1 MKPRNFINDGYYHV
15 GNRTIGGMKLFQ
27 DLRDQLHF
35 LTMLTEF
42 NTTASVEMRFAK
54 TKAKLIGIIPG
65 LSGQPLVDIVAYC
78 LMPNHFH
85 VIVRQ
90 KTDHGVTKY
99 MHKIGT
105 GYPLYVNQKH
115 KSSGHLFQG
124 KFFSQHITSDEQLLH
139 TTAYVH
145 LNPVKRKNGS
155 ISNKNLKEHELYFL
169 KNYQWSSL
177 SDYTGDTSLQDTE
190 IRLIKPKVDKSM
202 IISLLQQKKFDY
214 WRYITDLW
222 APDLKKKAINL
233 TKQSH

>member
-15 GNRTIGGMKLFQ
+15 GNRAIGGMKLFG

-42 NTTASVEMRFAK
+42 NTTSNVEMRFAK
-54 TKAKLIGIIPG
+54 TKAKLVGMIPG
-65 LSGQPLVDIVAYC
+65 LSGQPLIDIIAYC

-85 VIVRQ
+85 IIVRQ
-90 KTDHGVTKY
+90 RTDHGVTKY
-99 MHKIGT
+99 MHKLGT
-105 GYPLYVNQKH
+105 GYTLYFNTRH
-115 KSSGHLFQG
+115 ESSGHLFQS

-177 SDYTGDTSLQDTE
+177 SDYNGDTSLQDAE
-190 IRLIKPKVDKSM
+190 IRLIKPKVNKSM

-214 WRYITDLW
+214 WRYITELW
-222 APDLKKKAINL
+222 APDIYSNK
-233 TKQSH
+233 H